1 MPTRY
6 LFEKPP
12 EKLTLKDLK
21 DPMKRKKAKF
31 QIRVQFEER
40 YDDDF

>member
-12 EKLTLKDLK
+12 DKISAKDLK
-21 DPMKRKKAKF
+21 DPMKKKKAKF
-31 QIRVQFEER
+31 QIRVQFEQR
-40 YDDDF
+40 